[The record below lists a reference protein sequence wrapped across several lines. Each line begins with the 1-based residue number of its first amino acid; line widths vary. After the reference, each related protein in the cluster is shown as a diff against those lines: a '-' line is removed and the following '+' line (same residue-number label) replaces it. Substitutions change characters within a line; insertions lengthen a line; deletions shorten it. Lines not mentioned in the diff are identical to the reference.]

1 MTNTTCPVY
10 AIRRIS
16 KADQIRFRDKWYKTA
31 ETRYPY
37 PVKWEVVDIYFGF
50 PYHGDRGR
58 TVTSFPHSVYVAYEK
73 ETGLPIG
80 RIAVD
85 GKPWINALENVRIHY
100 KYAYID
106 GITISRDF
114 QGCGI
119 GTNLMRAVEN
129 DYRSHKI
136 HKGIYLH
143 CYKRDV
149 TSRSGEIYD
158 RNTVAF
164 YQKLG
169 YEVCDRADRNLFVG
183 RYHSYNQGI
192 NYFENRG
199 VAVMYKLF

>member
-1 MTNTTCPVY
+1 MTEYSCPEY
-10 AIRRIS
+10 EIRRIS
-16 KADQIRFRDKWYKTA
+16 KADQIRFRDKLYKTG
-31 ETRYPY
+31 ETLCPF
-37 PVKWEVVDIYFGF
+37 PVKWEVINIYFGF
-50 PYHGDRGR
+50 PCYGDRGR

-80 RIAVD
+80 SIAVD
-85 GKPWINALENVRIHY
+85 GKPWVELEDVRIYY

-106 GITISRDF
+106 GIIISRDF

-119 GTNLMRAVEN
+119 GTNLMRMVEN

-143 CYKRDV
+143 CYKRDII
-149 TSRSGEIYD
+149 SPHGEIYD
-158 RNTVAF
+158 RNTVPF

-169 YEVCDRADRNLFVG
+169 YEVCDRADRNLFIG
-183 RYHSYNQGI
+183 RYHSFNQGI
-192 NYFENRG
+192 NYFENHG